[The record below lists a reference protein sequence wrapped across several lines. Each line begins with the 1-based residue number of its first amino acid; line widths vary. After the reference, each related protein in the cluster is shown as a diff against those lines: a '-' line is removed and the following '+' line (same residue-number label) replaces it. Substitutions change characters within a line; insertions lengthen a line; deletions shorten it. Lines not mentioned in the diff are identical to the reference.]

1 MPYLFLRI
9 HYMLLANKRTQQNSG
24 KGTRSLF
31 YKLKSILQK
40 KKLRPRNRLNLDKNV
55 TQCIYRNKKLII
67 VKEILHRNL

>member
-40 KKLRPRNRLNLDKNV
+40 TKAKKSFKSHLARSMTP
-55 TQCIYRNKKLII
+55 
-67 VKEILHRNL
+67 